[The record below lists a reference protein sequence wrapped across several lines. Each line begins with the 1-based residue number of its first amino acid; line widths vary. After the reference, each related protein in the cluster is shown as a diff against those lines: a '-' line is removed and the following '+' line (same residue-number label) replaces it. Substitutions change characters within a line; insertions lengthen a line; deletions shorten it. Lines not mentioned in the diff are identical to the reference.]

1 MEDLKED
8 KNLLQGIDTTSK
20 TKATQYIQYD
30 MAVNKN
36 DKGLIVAPY
45 YINKVKAIYFK
56 PEAQLRRQQFLT
68 YDTARVEFEMTP
80 DAKYWMASPL
90 QSVFAGD
97 MYTVKNTGRQN
108 TYAFADITYSTG
120 DNIPPS
126 PSLLPES
133 LGQGDH
139 DVRAEERS
147 RSNSFFS
154 GEWFGYNS
162 LRGSPIQLEP

>member
-68 YDTARVEFEMTP
+68 CPCGIRDDT
-80 DAKYWMASPL
+80 
-90 QSVFAGD
+90 
-97 MYTVKNTGRQN
+97 
-108 TYAFADITYSTG
+108 
-120 DNIPPS
+120 
-126 PSLLPES
+126 
-133 LGQGDH
+133 
-139 DVRAEERS
+139 
-147 RSNSFFS
+147 
-154 GEWFGYNS
+154 
-162 LRGSPIQLEP
+162 

>member
-68 YDTARVEFEMTP
+68 YDTAHVEFEMTP

-108 TYAFADITYSTG
+108 TYAFADITTARLTTTAKPQPSTRK
-120 DNIPPS
+120 
-126 PSLLPES
+126 
-133 LGQGDH
+133 LGT
-139 DVRAEERS
+139 RRS
-147 RSNSFFS
+147 RCTC
-154 GEWFGYNS
+154 
-162 LRGSPIQLEP
+162 RRAKQIK

>member
-1 MEDLKED
+1 
-8 KNLLQGIDTTSK
+8 
-20 TKATQYIQYD
+20 
-30 MAVNKN
+30 MAV
-36 DKGLIVAPY
+36 DKDRDNTVVTPY

-56 PEAQLRRQQFLT
+56 PKAQLRRQQLLT

-108 TYAFADITYSTG
+108 TYAFDDIKYNTA
-120 DNIPPS
+120 NKRPPS
-126 PSLLPES
+126 PCLLPES

-147 RSNSFFS
+147 ESNKFS
-154 GEWFGYNS
+154 S
-162 LRGSPIQLEP
+162 

>member
-1 MEDLKED
+1 MKRGEGGSHKIITV
-8 KNLLQGIDTTSK
+8 GILFAFSRLI
-20 TKATQYIQYD
+20 YIQIPFRGLLPVRIIIPCLSILTDVLTRPSQVFRYD

-90 QSVFAGD
+90 KSVFAGD

-108 TYAFADITYSTG
+108 TYASLFGTYIVIALS
-120 DNIPPS
+120 
-126 PSLLPES
+126 
-133 LGQGDH
+133 Q
-139 DVRAEERS
+139 A
-147 RSNSFFS
+147 F
-154 GEWFGYNS
+154 W
-162 LRGSPIQLEP
+162 